1 MSFQAQADT
10 AIVHTTASRALL
22 SVVARAVVACA
33 VLATLSACSGD
44 GSGGTDVTIGSGQGG
59 DPVTLDFPVFY
70 VKRPVPEPD
79 AENDVT
85 DARELRRFEPG
96 ADLYMRSSASPSSP
110 AVNLTAEQTEG
121 NGDIRDV
128 DVSFDGQKVVFAM
141 RVAAEGEDVE
151 PEDDRPSWNI
161 WEYDVATSQL
171 RRLIQS
177 DTIENAGHDI
187 MPRYLPD
194 GRIVFSSTRGR
205 MSNAINLTEGKPQ
218 YAGQVE
224 GFGGKRPAF
233 VLHAMDANG
242 GNIKQLSFN
251 QAHDLDPDVMA
262 NGQIIFTRWERAIDD
277 DQMDLYRVN
286 PDGSGLELLY
296 GANSHATG
304 TRNATTNAPS
314 VIQFLSPHPMQDG
327 RTLALVRPF
336 DGTNEGG
343 DLMLIDTENF
353 VDCNQTVPTTNVT
366 TAPPCAAQARALP
379 TDVRTTPGPSPGGR
393 FLSAAPLFDS
403 SNRLLV
409 SWSQCRFIED
419 GRVVPCTADRL
430 DRFDP
435 ANPALVEAPPLYG
448 VYIYNVRDNTQLPI
462 VAPEEG
468 FIYTEVAAGS
478 SRSSPP
484 VILQRQAGVDFPAA
498 LEDEAVGILDIRSI
512 YDIDGVDRAPGT
524 IASVR
529 NPTTADFNNRTA
541 RFLRLEKVVSLP
553 DDEMFDDVPNTA
565 FGRGGRRFG
574 MRDILGYAPIEP
586 DGSVKVKVPANVP
599 FVISVLDRNGRRLPA
614 NNQLGALHTNWL
626 QVQVGETLQCTG
638 CHAAPANAA
647 TPARAHGRKGLTTS
661 VNPGAPMTSAPFP
674 NAHPALIANDMR
686 ETMADV
692 RGRVMCGGAC
702 KPSMNLVAVDYWDA
716 ATPDP
721 IVDACYA
728 TGATDIA
735 VDPAR
740 PPSLDPTDVTRR
752 RVCATGL
759 VTPSPLSNSAC
770 SGTWGSTCRVTIN
783 YPEHI
788 HPLWSSMG
796 TVDANGDSVPDVDPV
811 TMLPKQRQCIACH
824 APTLDAANQTVPPAG
839 QLDLRD
845 GVSDIVADHFASY
858 EELLSGDN
866 FQQTNAMGMLEDEC
880 ERFFVDPV
888 TLLPTTVCEVF
899 RRVGPSMNNNGAAAS
914 SRFFTKFDDGGGT
927 VDHRGF
933 LTRAELKLIA
943 EWLDIGAQYY
953 NNPFDVPED

>member
-1 MSFQAQADT
+1 MTFKAQADT
-10 AIVHTTASRALL
+10 AILNKTAR
-22 SVVARAVVACA
+22 RAVIALACA
-33 VLATLSACSGD
+33 VLAGLGGCSGD
-44 GSGGTDVTIGSGQGG
+44 GNGGTDVTIGSGQGG

-70 VKRPVPEPD
+70 VKRPVPEVD
-79 AENDVT
+79 ADNDVT

-110 AVNLTAEQTEG
+110 AVNLTAEMT
-121 NGDIRDV
+121 NGKADIRDV

-141 RVAAEGEDVE
+141 RVAGANQDVDDVE
-151 PEDDRPSWNI
+151 PEDDLPSWNI
-161 WEYDVATSQL
+161 WEYDVATKAL
-171 RRLIQS
+171 RRVIAS
-177 DTIENAGHDI
+177 DTIENDGHDI
-187 MPRYLPD
+187 MPHYLPD
-194 GRIVFSSTRGR
+194 GRIAFSSTRWR
-205 MSNAINLTEGKPQ
+205 TAKAIQLAEGKPQ

-224 GFGGKRPAF
+224 GIGGKRPAF
-233 VLHAMDANG
+233 VLHVMDDDG
-242 GNIKQLSFN
+242 TNIKQISFN
-251 QAHDLDPDVMA
+251 QAHDLDPEVLA

-304 TRNATTNAPS
+304 SLNPTTNQPTT
-314 VIQFLSPHPMQDG
+314 VQFLSPRPMQDG
-327 RTLALVRPF
+327 RTLTLVRPF

-343 DLMLIDTENF
+343 DLVLIDTGNF
-353 VDCNQTVPTTNVT
+353 VDCNQTVPTTTVT
-366 TAPPCAAQARALP
+366 ATPPCTAQARALP

-393 FLSAAPLFDS
+393 FLSAAPLFDG

-419 GRVVPCTADRL
+419 GRTVPCTADRL

-435 ANPALVEAPPLYG
+435 ANPALTEAPPLYG
-448 VYIYNVRDNTQLPI
+448 VYIYDVRSNTQLPI

-478 SRSSPP
+478 NRALPP
-484 VILQRQAGVDFPAA
+484 VILDKVAGVDFPAA
-498 LEDEAVGILDIRSI
+498 LGDEAVGILDIRSV

-524 IASVR
+524 IPSVR
-529 NPTTADFNNRTA
+529 NPATADFTNRTA

-553 DDEMFDDVPNTA
+553 DNEQFENIPNTA

-599 FVISVLDRNGRRLPA
+599 FTISILDRNGRRLGGNSPLA
-614 NNQLGALHTNWL
+614 ALHTNWL
-626 QVQVGETLQCTG
+626 QVGIGETLQCTG
-638 CHAAPANAA
+638 CHAQPANAT
-647 TPARAHGRKGLTTS
+647 TPGLAHGRKGLTAS

-674 NAHPALIANDMR
+674 NAHPALVANDLR

-702 KPSMNLVAVDYWDA
+702 KPSMNLIVNEPWTVTPPA
-716 ATPDP
+716 ARP
-721 IVDACYA
+721 DACYE
-728 TGATDIA
+728 TGATDVAI
-735 VDPAR
+735 DPAR
-740 PPSLDPTDVTRR
+740 PPSADPTDATRR
-752 RVCATGL
+752 HVCATRL
-759 VTPSPLSNSAC
+759 TTPSPLSNAAC
-770 SGTWGSTCRVTIN
+770 SGIWRSSCRVTIN

-796 TVDANGDSVPDVDPV
+796 TVDANEDGVADMDPV
-811 TMLPKQRQCIACH
+811 TMMPKQRQCIACH
-824 APTLDAANQTVPPAG
+824 APTVNASNVPVIPAG
-839 QLDLRD
+839 DLDLRD
-845 GVSDIVADHFASY
+845 GPSEDEADHLASY
-858 EELLSGDN
+858 RELLFNDN
-866 FQQTNAMGMLEDEC
+866 GQVVNAMNQIEDEC
-880 ERFFVDPV
+880 IARDPV
-888 TLLPTTVCEVF
+888 TQVCTAF
-899 RRVGPSMNNNGAAAS
+899 RQVQASMSFNGAAAS
-914 SRFFTKFDDGGGT
+914 GRFFTKFDAGGGT